1 MEHVNI
7 RFLERS
13 EYIKT
18 RPLAELTFGNEDGFL
33 DDYYADGG
41 LISHGRIA
49 VCEGCDADG
58 ESKIEDAADNGTDE
72 GKYASDLEE
81 YSCKDDADDFEN
93 KRILSMVHIVPM
105 LMTSTDG
112 VTVPTSYIL
121 CVATDPEHR
130 HHGYMD
136 TIFHMVLPILKEE
149 GDAYAFLCPVN
160 TAIYR
165 HLGFTIDWTFDP
177 IYTDLL
183 LADDG
188 LTICSA
194 CLLNADAFSEPT
206 RIEVKVD
213 G

>member
-1 MEHVNI
+1 MRSDSV
-7 RFLERS
+7 RFLQKE

-49 VCEGCDADG
+49 VLESDADDG
-58 ESKIEDAADNGTDE
+58 ED
-72 GKYASDLEE
+72 
-81 YSCKDDADDFEN
+81 KDDASGS

-105 LMTSTDG
+105 MMTSADG
-112 VTVPTSYIL
+112 VTVPASYLL
-121 CVATDPEHR
+121 CVATDKEYR

-136 TIFHMVLPILKEE
+136 AIFHMILPILKEE
-149 GDAYAFLCPVN
+149 GDAYAFLCPVD

-165 HLGFTIDWTFDP
+165 HLGFTIDWVFNP
-177 IYTDLL
+177 VYTDLL

-188 LTICSA
+188 LTVCSA
-194 CLLNADAFSEPT
+194 CLLCAKAFAEPSEMRVALSGSPSPLERST
-206 RIEVKVD
+206 
-213 G
+213 

>member
-1 MEHVNI
+1 MRSDSV
-7 RFLERS
+7 RFLQKE

-49 VCEGCDADG
+49 VFESDADDG
-58 ESKIEDAADNGTDE
+58 ED
-72 GKYASDLEE
+72 
-81 YSCKDDADDFEN
+81 KDDASGS

-105 LMTSTDG
+105 MMTSADG
-112 VTVPTSYIL
+112 VTVPASYLL
-121 CVATDPEHR
+121 CVATDKEYR

-136 TIFHMVLPILKEE
+136 AIFHMILPILKEE
-149 GDAYAFLCPVN
+149 GDAYAFLCPVD

-165 HLGFTIDWTFDP
+165 HLGFTLDWVFNP
-177 IYTDLL
+177 VYTDLL

-188 LTICSA
+188 LTVCSA
-194 CLLNADAFSEPT
+194 CLLCAKAFAEPNEM
-206 RIEVKVD
+206 RVALRD
-213 G
+213 S